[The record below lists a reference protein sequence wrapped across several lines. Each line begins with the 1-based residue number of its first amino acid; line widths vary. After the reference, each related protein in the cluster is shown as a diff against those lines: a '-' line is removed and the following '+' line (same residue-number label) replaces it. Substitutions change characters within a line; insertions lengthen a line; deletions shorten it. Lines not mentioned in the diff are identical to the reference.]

1 MLTDVVAAFNK
12 VSAAG
17 GQVPFVQNA
26 TPGISNQAWNPESQL
41 LVAGKSTPQQFVTNV
56 QAKYEDELK

>member
-1 MLTDVVAAFNK
+1 M
-12 VSAAG
+12 
-17 GQVPFVQNA
+17 QNA